1 MQGRY
6 PRTVRE
12 FGDNQRHVIVN
23 CGECQR
29 QRNEPADVLEAM
41 FGPDFDLYDGYAGR
55 ESELRCD
62 RCGKTHQQNKNHDTT
77 PNPTKDE
84 KNNEKALNR
93 ELERRAY
100 IRARGEESMAGK
112 GPRRRMR

>member
-12 FGDNQRHVIVN
+12 FAENQRHVLVK
-23 CGECQR
+23 CGECSR
-29 QRNEPADVLEAM
+29 TRNEPSDVLEAM
-41 FGPDFDLYDGYAGR
+41 FGPDFDLYDGYAAL

-62 RCGKTHQQNKNHDTT
+62 RCGKKHRLIVFRDSNHYPMGEVSFED
-77 PNPTKDE
+77 
-84 KNNEKALNR
+84 ALNR

-100 IRARGEESMAGK
+100 IRARGEELTAVK
-112 GPRRRMR
+112 GPRRRRR

>member
-12 FGDNQRHVIVN
+12 FGDSQRHVIVN

-41 FGPDFDLYDGYAGR
+41 FGPDFDLYDGYAGL

-62 RCGKTHQQNKNHDTT
+62 RCGKTHRLIVFRDTT
-77 PNPTKDE
+77 QYPAFGEVSFED
-84 KNNEKALNR
+84 ALTC

-100 IRARGEESMAGK
+100 IRARGEESMAVD
-112 GPRRRMR
+112 

>member
-12 FGDNQRHVIVN
+12 FADHQRHVLIR
-23 CGECQR
+23 CGDCER
-29 QRNEPADVLEAM
+29 TRNEPADVLEAM
-41 FGPDFDLYDGYAGR
+41 FGPDFDLYDGYAAL

-62 RCGKTHQQNKNHDTT
+62 RCGKKHRLIVFRDTT
-77 PNPTKDE
+77 PTPEFAKVGYE
-84 KNNEKALNR
+84 EALNR

-100 IRARGEESMAGK
+100 IRARGQESTAVK
-112 GPRRRMR
+112 GPRRRRR